1 MKALVVVAD
10 PPTQRR
16 IEDFFKRR
24 LHAIFVCSQSELART
39 AIAIHLF
46 QFAIIDLETDAE
58 TIGLIRA
65 IREASRD
72 QTYVIALPRTETP
85 TDLRAAL
92 EAGADDYIAPPMS
105 VTALQLR
112 LAIGERVLAGR
123 LHRSSLA
130 SVIDNGERRY
140 RTLIETMHEGLFQID
155 ENGVIEFA
163 NSRLAEIT
171 GFTLDEIKGKVA
183 DELLVTPE
191 IRDRLPGRTLLGAGI
206 GSEEYAIPLK
216 TKDGR
221 QVWVELTGAPVIT
234 ADGRSASI
242 GIVHD
247 VTEQRN
253 AEEGLRRKED
263 FFRAVLENSADLT
276 SILERD
282 GRIVYQSPSSQNI
295 LGQRPEATLGQSFPS
310 LIPEEDQP
318 AWLSAF
324 EQVLV
329 KAENRQVVQLR
340 LKRENAEPVH
350 VEVIARNL
358 QHDPHVGG
366 IVVTSRD
373 VNERRKAETAL
384 KRERAFFQQLF
395 RNSPAAIAVLDS
407 ADRVVEVNGAFSD
420 LFQYEVQEIA
430 GRPLADFIVPEDLKE
445 EATELSQL
453 VFAAQPVD
461 RETTRLRK
469 DGSKV
474 DVALLG
480 FPIEL
485 AERRIGAF
493 GIYTDI
499 SERKAV
505 ERKLY
510 HEAFHDALTS
520 LPNRT
525 LLTERL
531 ERDIRRAKRRTDYQ
545 FALLFID
552 LDRFKWINDNL
563 GHAAGDELLCEVAR
577 RLESCLRPGDT
588 TARLGGDEF
597 VIILEDIKEVADA
610 TRIAERILESLALPF
625 RLAGQ
630 EVATS
635 GSIGIAFSATG
646 YDRAEDLLRDADIAM
661 YRAKSGGK
669 GRYEIFDTEMQ
680 KSALERRDLERD
692 LARAVQQHE
701 LNLLYQP
708 IVSLATGKMVG
719 FEALLRWRHPS
730 RGLLMPA
737 ELIPLCEETGLIL
750 AVGRFVVESA
760 LRQLATWQRD
770 FPDSDATLVHVNLSA
785 KEVNPNELLPLLD
798 RVQKECGVHPA
809 GIVFEIPES
818 LAASSSSAAGD
829 TLWQLRR
836 RGYRLAINDIGLGSS
851 SLAALQRLP
860 LDMLKVDRALIK
872 AMEPGGDHVELV
884 RAIGAIGE
892 SFGLRVIACGI
903 ERAEQIDALRE
914 LEIPFAQGFH
924 FAAPV
929 LTDEATRML
938 RENRAWVI
946 TPRGERERVAAPA
959 PAASPATAPAAAPK
973 TPAGPAVKPP
983 PVKVPPLVK
992 PPPVKAPSL
1001 VRPPPVKAPPEKK

>member
-1 MKALVVVAD
+1 MKALVVIAD
-10 PPTQRR
+10 PAKQRP
-16 IEDFFKRR
+16 IEDLFKKRA
-24 LHAIFVCSQSELART
+24 HAIFVCSQSEPALT

-46 QFAIIDLETDAE
+46 QFAIIDLETDAG
-58 TIGLIRA
+58 TVALIRS
-65 IREASRD
+65 IREVSRD
-72 QTYVIALPRTETP
+72 QTYIIALPRTETP

-92 EAGADDYIAPPMS
+92 EAGADDYIGPPTS

-123 LHRSSLA
+123 LQRTSLN
-130 SVIDNGERRY
+130 SVVENSERRY

-155 ENGVIEFA
+155 EHGVIEFA
-163 NSRLAEIT
+163 NSRLAAIT

-191 IRDRLPGRTLLGAGI
+191 IRDRLPGRTLLGVGV

-221 QVWVELTGAPVIT
+221 PIWVELTGAPVIT

-263 FFRAVLENSADLT
+263 FFRAILENSSDLT

-282 GRIVYQSPSSQNI
+282 GRIIYQSPSSLNI
-295 LGQRPEATLGQSFPS
+295 LGQRPEATFGQSFAS
-310 LIPEEDQP
+310 LVPEEDQA
-318 AWLSAF
+318 AWASAF
-324 EQVLV
+324 EQVLT
-329 KAENRQVVQLR
+329 KAEARATVQLR
-340 LKRENAEPVH
+340 LKREHAEPVH
-350 VEVIARNL
+350 VEVICRNL
-358 QHDPHVGG
+358 LYDAHIGG

-373 VNERRKAETAL
+373 VNERRKVEAAL

-395 RNSPAAIAVLDS
+395 RNSPAAIAVLDT
-407 ADRVVEVNGAFSD
+407 ADRVVEVNHAFMD
-420 LFQYEVQEIA
+420 LFQWEIQEIE
-430 GRPLADFIVPEDLKE
+430 GRQLSDFIVPEDLKD
-445 EATELSQL
+445 EAAELSAL
-453 VFAAQPVD
+453 VFNAQPVD
-461 RETTRLRK
+461 RESVRLRK
-469 DGSKV
+469 DGTKV
-474 DVALLG
+474 DVAILG

-499 SERKAV
+499 TDRKAV

-510 HEAFHDALTS
+510 HDAFHDALTG

-531 ERDIRRAKRRTDYQ
+531 ERDLRRAKRREDYQ

-563 GHAAGDELLCEVAR
+563 GHAAGDDLLCEMAR

-597 VIILEDIKEVADA
+597 VLILEDIKEIADA
-610 TRIAERILESLALPF
+610 TRIAERVLESLALPF
-625 RLAGQ
+625 RLGQQ
-630 EVATS
+630 EVNTS

-646 YDRAEDLLRDADIAM
+646 YERAEDLLRDADIAM

-680 KSALERRDLERD
+680 KNALERRDLERD
-692 LARAVQQHE
+692 LARAVEQGE
-701 LNLLYQP
+701 LSLLYQP
-708 IVSLATGKMVG
+708 IVSLVSGKMVG

-737 ELIPLCEETGLIL
+737 ELIPLCEETGLIV
-750 AVGRFVVESA
+750 AVGRFVVEGA
-760 LRQLATWQRD
+760 LRQLATWQKT
-770 FPDSDATLVHVNLSA
+770 FPHHDATLVHINLSV

-798 RVQKECGVHPA
+798 KIQKETGVHPA
-809 GIVFEIPES
+809 GCIFEIPES
-818 LAASSSSAAGD
+818 LASPSNLATGD

-836 RGYRLAINDIGLGSS
+836 RGYRMAINDIGLGSS
-851 SLAALQRLP
+851 SLSSLQRLP
-860 LDMLKVDRALIK
+860 LDMLKIDRGLVR

-884 RAIGAIGE
+884 RAISALGE
-892 SFGLRVIACGI
+892 SFGLRVIATGI
-903 ERAEQIDALRE
+903 EKSEQIEALRE
-914 LEIPFAQGFH
+914 LEIAYAQGFH
-924 FAAPV
+924 FSAPV
-929 LTDEATRML
+929 VATDATRML
-938 RENRAWVI
+938 EENVSFSL
-946 TPRGERERVAAPA
+946 PSRERSAPAAPA
-959 PAASPATAPAAAPK
+959 SAPPASPASTPASPAGSPQPASPPATKSPVPAPARAP
-973 TPAGPAVKPP
+973 GRAVP
-983 PVKVPPLVK
+983 
-992 PPPVKAPSL
+992 
-1001 VRPPPVKAPPEKK
+1001 VRPPPPKPSK

>member
-10 PPTQRR
+10 PATQRR

-24 LHAIFVCSQSELART
+24 LHAIFVCSQSEPART

-46 QFAIIDLETDAE
+46 QFAIIDLETDPDTVA
-58 TIGLIRA
+58 LIRA
-65 IREASRD
+65 IRETSRD

-112 LAIGERVLAGR
+112 LAIGERVLASR
-123 LHRSSLA
+123 LHRSSLS
-130 SVIDNGERRY
+130 SVVDNSERRY

-163 NSRLAEIT
+163 NSRLAAIT

-191 IRDRLPGRTLLGAGI
+191 IRDRLPGRTLLGVGV

-253 AEEGLRRKED
+253 AEEGLRRTEH

-282 GRIVYQSPSSQNI
+282 GRIAYQSPSSLNI
-295 LGQRPEATLGQSFPS
+295 LGQRAEATFGQSFAS
-310 LIPEEDQP
+310 LVVDEDQA
-318 AWLSAF
+318 AWNEAF
-324 EQVLV
+324 EQVLA
-329 KAENRQVVQLR
+329 KAEARSTVQLR
-340 LKRENAEPVH
+340 LRRDPGEPVH
-350 VEVIARNL
+350 VEVICRNL
-358 QHDPHVGG
+358 QHNPDVGG

-373 VNERRKAETAL
+373 VNERRRAEAAL
-384 KRERAFFQQLF
+384 KRERAFFKELF
-395 RNSPAAIAVLDS
+395 RNSPAAIAILDS
-407 ADRVVEVNGAFSD
+407 SDRVADVNSAFVD

-430 GRPLADFIVPEDLKE
+430 GSPLSDFIVPEDLKE

-453 VFAAQPVD
+453 VFGAQPVD

-469 DGSKV
+469 DGTKV
-474 DVALLG
+474 DVTLLG
-480 FPIEL
+480 FPIDL
-485 AERRIGAF
+485 ADRRIGAF

-505 ERKLY
+505 ERKLF
-510 HEAFHDALTS
+510 HDAFHDALTT

-531 ERDIRRAKRRTDYQ
+531 ERDIRRAKRRSDYQ

-588 TARLGGDEF
+588 TSRLGGDEF

-625 RLAGQ
+625 RLGQ
-630 EVATS
+630 NETSTS

-669 GRYEIFDTEMQ
+669 GRFEIFDTEMQ
-680 KSALERRDLERD
+680 KSALERRELERD
-692 LARAVQQHE
+692 LARAVEQQE
-701 LNLLYQP
+701 LTLLYQP
-708 IVSLATGKMVG
+708 IVALANGKMVG

-737 ELIPLCEETGLIL
+737 ELIPLCEETGLIV
-750 AVGRFVVESA
+750 AVGRFVVESS
-760 LRQLATWQRD
+760 LQQLAAWQRD
-770 FPDSDATLVHVNLSA
+770 FPNSDAILVHVNLSA

-798 RVQKECGVHPA
+798 RVQKESGVHPA
-809 GIVFEIPES
+809 GCIFEIPEAVA
-818 LAASSSSAAGD
+818 AASSVQASD

-836 RGYRLAINDIGLGSS
+836 RGYRLAINDIGLGNS
-851 SLAALQRLP
+851 SLGALQRLP
-860 LDMLKVDRALIK
+860 LDMLKINRTLVR

-884 RAIGAIGE
+884 RAIGALGE
-892 SFGLRVIACGI
+892 SFGLRVIASGI
-903 ERAEQIDALRE
+903 EKPEQIDALRE
-914 LEIPFAQGFH
+914 LEIDYAQGFY
-924 FAAPV
+924 FASPV
-929 LTDEATRML
+929 MADEATRML
-938 RENRAWVI
+938 RENRSWAI
-946 TPRGERERVAAPA
+946 PARDRSAPPA
-959 PAASPATAPAAAPK
+959 PPRATQPAKPF
-973 TPAGPAVKPP
+973 TPVKPP
-983 PVKVPPLVK
+983 PVKAPPLVK
-992 PPPVKAPSL
+992 PPPVK
-1001 VRPPPVKAPPEKK
+1001 PPPPKGPKT

>member
-10 PPTQRR
+10 PATKRK

-24 LHAIFVCSQSELART
+24 LHAIFVCSQSEAART

-46 QFAIIDLETDAE
+46 QFAIVDLEADPQAVP
-58 TIGLIRA
+58 LIRS
-65 IREASRD
+65 IREVSRD
-72 QTYVIALPRTETP
+72 QTYIIALPRTETP

-123 LHRSSLA
+123 VHRTSLSS
-130 SVIDNGERRY
+130 VVDNSERRY

-163 NSRLAEIT
+163 NSRLSEIT
-171 GFTLDEIKGKVA
+171 GFTLDELKGKVA
-183 DELLVTPE
+183 DEVLVSAE
-191 IRDRLPGRTLLGAGI
+191 IRDRLPGRTLLGVGV

-216 TKDGR
+216 SKDGR
-221 QVWVELTGAPVIT
+221 PIWVELTGAPVIT

-282 GRIVYQSPSSQNI
+282 GRIVYQSPSSLNI

-310 LIPEEDQP
+310 LIPEEDLA
-318 AWLSAF
+318 AWNSAF
-324 EQVLV
+324 EQVLA
-329 KAENRQVVQLR
+329 KAEARSTVQLR
-340 LKRENAEPVH
+340 LKRDNAEPVY
-350 VEVIARNL
+350 VEVVSRNL

-373 VNERRKAETAL
+373 VNERRKVEAAL

-395 RNSPAAIAVLDS
+395 RNSPAAIAILDT
-407 ADRVVEVNGAFSD
+407 ADRVVDVNGAFVD

-430 GRPLADFIVPEDLKE
+430 GRPLSDFIVPEDLKE

-453 VFAAQPVD
+453 VFGAQPVD

-474 DVALLG
+474 EVGILG

-485 AERRIGAF
+485 ADRRIGAF
-493 GIYTDI
+493 GIYSDI
-499 SERKAV
+499 TERKAV
-505 ERKLY
+505 ERKLF
-510 HEAFHDALTS
+510 HDAFHDALTS

-531 ERDIRRAKRRTDYQ
+531 ERDIRRAKRRIDYQ

-577 RLESCLRPGDT
+577 RLEGCLRPGDT

-625 RLAGQ
+625 RLGQ
-630 EVATS
+630 QETSTS

-646 YDRAEDLLRDADIAM
+646 YDRAEDLMRDADIAM

-680 KSALERRDLERD
+680 KSALERRELERD
-692 LARAVQQHE
+692 LARAVEQHE
-701 LNLLYQP
+701 LTLLYQP

-737 ELIPLCEETGLIL
+737 ELIPLCEDTGLIV
-750 AVGRFVVESA
+750 AVGSYVVEES
-760 LRQLATWQRD
+760 LRQLADWQKS
-770 FPDSDATLVHVNLSA
+770 FPESDAILVHVNLSA
-785 KEVNPNELLPLLD
+785 KEVNPNELLPMLD
-798 RVQKECGVHPA
+798 RVQKEHGVHPA
-809 GIVFEIPES
+809 GCIFEIPES
-818 LAASSSSAAGD
+818 VAATGGLQASD

-836 RGYRLAINDIGLGSS
+836 RGYRLAINDIGLGNS
-851 SLAALQRLP
+851 SLGALQRLP
-860 LDMLKVDRALIK
+860 LDMLKVDRSLVR

-884 RAIGAIGE
+884 RAIGALGE
-892 SFGLRVIACGI
+892 SFGLRVIATGI
-903 ERAEQIDALRE
+903 ERPEQVDFLRE
-914 LEIPFAQGFH
+914 LEIGFAQGFH

-929 LTDEATRML
+929 LAEEATRML
-938 RENRAWVI
+938 RENRGWTLA
-946 TPRGERERVAAPA
+946 PRGDRSPPPPAKAAATPA
-959 PAASPATAPAAAPK
+959 PI
-973 TPAGPAVKPP
+973 
-983 PVKVPPLVK
+983 KVN
-992 PPPVKAPSL
+992 
-1001 VRPPPVKAPPEKK
+1001 PPPVKAPPTGSPKPPLPKPPPPKAPPASGIKVPPVKAGPPNKS